1 MITKTAFLDQI
12 GPFSDSIEK
21 PIGKPI
27 GNSRI
32 VIKIKISRFDRK
44 TDRDDRDDRDQLQD
58 RDQDLSRIGR
68 PPLSG
73 MIR

>member
-12 GPFSDSIEK
+12 GPFSDPIEK

-32 VIKIKISRFDRK
+32 EIKISRLIRSIG
-44 TDRDDRDDRDQLQD
+44 TIGTIGIS
-58 RDQDLSRIGR
+58 SRIEIKIFPGSED
-68 PPLSG
+68 PPYLE
-73 MIR
+73 